1 MLRYLKEYRFYI
13 TLFFFLLIPIIALDT
28 QNRNPRD
35 YRLHDKVIVAITY
48 PVQTAVH
55 WLIEVSVDSYQS
67 YVYLWNVR
75 EVNETLSE
83 ENRKLLASISSLR
96 ETQNE
101 NSRLRK
107 LLNFQETNKLETV
120 VARVIAKD
128 VSTEF
133 RAIRLNRG
141 EAAGIRKGMAVLT
154 HEGIVGR
161 VLRTT
166 KYTSDVVTLL
176 DLLSAVD
183 SIVERSRARGVVE
196 GLTEDLCQLKFV
208 LRTDDIQ
215 IGDILVSSGLGSV
228 YPKSVPVGVV
238 SKVKKKLFGISQDV
252 EVRPS
257 VDFNKLEEVLII
269 TEQKGEVIEKEVKL
283 EPAPKAAKIETNS
296 VGIGAVRG

>member
-1 MLRYLKEYRFYI
+1 MLRYLKEYGFYI

-35 YRLHDKVIVAITY
+35 YRLHDKVIVGITY
-48 PVQTAVH
+48 PIQTAVH
-55 WLIEVSVDSYQS
+55 WAIEVVVDSYES

-75 EVNETLSE
+75 EINESLSE

-101 NSRLRK
+101 NTRLRK
-107 LLNFQETNKLETV
+107 LLNFQEMNKLQTV
-120 VARVIAKD
+120 VARVVAKD

-133 RAIRLNRG
+133 RALRLNRG
-141 EAAGIRKGMAVLT
+141 EAAGIHKGMAVVT

-166 KYTSDVVTLL
+166 RSTSDVVTML
-176 DLLSAVD
+176 DPLSAVD
-183 SIVERSRARGVVE
+183 SVIERSRARGVVE
-196 GLTEDLCQLKFV
+196 GLTEDICQLRFV

-215 IGDILVSSGLGSV
+215 IGDILVSSGLGGV

-257 VDFNKLEEVLII
+257 VDFNKLEEVLVV
-269 TEQKGEVIEKEVKL
+269 TEQRGEVIEREIATR
-283 EPAPKAAKIETNS
+283 ES
-296 VGIGAVRG
+296 GAGVRK